1 MANNC
6 LLLGFILIVTV
17 SEGLAAFRKD
27 PACTNDVDN
36 TEEKY
41 MPNEQGGCSI
51 LHPDPVLADMDI
63 TAMHESCYF
72 TYKKVSECQEAC
84 DKDENCKGF
93 AERIEQDNDGSVT
106 GKKNDWYSQG
116 CMYATS
122 GGESTCL
129 SSGGL
134 YFPSDMEESGG
145 LTTGNIGIGNLL
157 GSDYGTHY
165 CGCWRKASFVEDW

>member
-1 MANNC
+1 
-6 LLLGFILIVTV
+6 
-17 SEGLAAFRKD
+17 
-27 PACTNDVDN
+27 
-36 TEEKY
+36 

-51 LHPDPVLADMDI
+51 LHPDPVLANMDI

-72 TYKKVSECQEAC
+72 YDKKVSECQEAC

-106 GKKNDWYSQG
+106 GKKNDWYSKG
-116 CMYATS
+116 CLYATTNGNS
-122 GGESTCL
+122 ACL
-129 SSGGL
+129 SSKGF
-134 YFPSDMEESGG
+134 YFPSDMKKTDG

-165 CGCWRKASFVEDW
+165 CGCWRKVIKS

>member
-1 MANNC
+1 MINDLFYFMIHKLSQLQRYLQ
-6 LLLGFILIVTV
+6 LLFFI
-17 SEGLAAFRKD
+17 E
-27 PACTNDVDN
+27 
-36 TEEKY
+36 Y

-106 GKKNDWYSQG
+106 GKKNGWYSQG
-116 CMYATS
+116 CLYATS

-129 SSGGL
+129 SSEGS
-134 YFPSDMEESGG
+134 YFPSNMEESGG

-165 CGCWRKASFVEDW
+165 CGCWRKVIKS

>member
-1 MANNC
+1 MANHSI
-6 LLLGFILIVTV
+6 LLGFVLVLMA
-17 SEGLAAFRKD
+17 SKGLAAFSKD

-36 TEEKY
+36 TKEQY

-93 AERIEQDNDGSVT
+93 AERIKQDKTGKIT
-106 GKKNDWYSQG
+106 GKKNDWYSEG
-116 CMYATS
+116 CLYATTNGQS
-122 GGESTCL
+122 SCL
-129 SSGGL
+129 SSKGF
-134 YFPSDMEESGG
+134 YFPSRMEETGG
-145 LTTGNIGIGNLL
+145 VTIGNIGVGNLL
-157 GSDYGTHY
+157 DSDYGIHY
-165 CGCWRKASFVEDW
+165 CGCWRKISFIEDW